1 MMDSMNPP
9 SHQSRANRHVAIYV
23 PALNR
28 GGAERVAA
36 LLASGFFAYGWR
48 TTLLVDFDASANQ
61 AFVDPGVARQ
71 VLGRSHLA
79 STLRLAH
86 FLRRERPDIALAI
99 GGAANVKMSVARRLA
114 GGPTCTVLSYHG
126 RSDVGRGRLGH
137 AAYSYARFLSRRADA
152 VVCVSDGLVAHLVED
167 WNVPRDR
174 VTRIY
179 NPVQVERALPTKHD
193 ELANRP
199 FVVMSIGRLTREKGF
214 TVLID
219 ALARMKTNAR
229 LVIYGEGPARAELI
243 AQAKHLGVQE
253 RLELP
258 GYRNDPWPCFSEAR
272 CFALASPKEA
282 FGNVIVEALA
292 SGLPVVAT
300 RSGGPEEI
308 LDHGR
313 IGTLVDNGDIDTLA
327 AAIDRALADPGDPA
341 ARIAHAR
348 QFDVAHAV
356 ENYLGLF
363 NRILTR

>member
-1 MMDSMNPP
+1 MDLMNSPT
-9 SHQSRANRHVAIYV
+9 HQTRESRHVAIYV

-36 LLASGFFAYGWR
+36 LLASGFLAHGWH

-71 VLGRSHLA
+71 VLGHSHLA
-79 STLRLAH
+79 STLRLAR
-86 FLRRERPDIALAI
+86 FFRRERPDIALAI
-99 GGAANVKMSVARRLA
+99 GGAANVKMSIARMFA
-114 GGPTCTVLSYHG
+114 GGPTHTVLSYHG

-152 VVCVSDGLVAHLVED
+152 VVCVSDGLVTHLVED

-179 NPVQVERALPTKHD
+179 NPVQVERALPMSSDGLTS
-193 ELANRP
+193 RP
-199 FVVMSIGRLTREKGF
+199 PVVMSIGRLTREKGF
-214 TVLID
+214 TALID
-219 ALARMKTNAR
+219 ALPRMRTDAR
-229 LVIYGEGPARAELI
+229 LVIYGEGPAREELI
-243 AQAKHLGVQE
+243 AQARHLGVQD

-258 GYRNDPWPCFSEAR
+258 GYRDDPWPCFAEAR

-282 FGNVIVEALA
+282 FGNVVVEALA

-313 IGTLVDNGDIDTLA
+313 IGTLVDNGDIDALA
-327 AAIDRALADPGDPA
+327 AAVDQALSDPGDPA
-341 ARIAHAR
+341 ARIVHAG
-348 QFDVAHAV
+348 QFDVATAV
-356 ENYLGLF
+356 GNYLDLF
-363 NRILTR
+363 NRILSH